1 MHSSS
6 IATLFSLFGSKTGK
20 LHELGLTLTE
30 STVDPTSV
38 HEPKCHRMKGEA
50 KILKTKVNAELG
62 IKGTATQS
70 VWNTAIKL
78 NYLSTRNQSICLRHS
93 LKAFYKLSYA
103 TSNLITS
110 HRFLKSLK
118 YTREKLIKSSWGWH
132 SCLKLL
138 YRFSDSVIVIGQK
151 NMRLK
156 SKSK

>member
-20 LHELGLTLTE
+20 LHELGLTSTK

-50 KILKTKVNAELG
+50 KILKTKVNAELR
-62 IKGTATQS
+62 IKGTATLL
-70 VWNTAIKL
+70 IKL

-118 YTREKLIKSSWGWH
+118 YTREKLIKISWGWH

-138 YRFSDSVIVIGQK
+138 YRFSDFVIVIGQK